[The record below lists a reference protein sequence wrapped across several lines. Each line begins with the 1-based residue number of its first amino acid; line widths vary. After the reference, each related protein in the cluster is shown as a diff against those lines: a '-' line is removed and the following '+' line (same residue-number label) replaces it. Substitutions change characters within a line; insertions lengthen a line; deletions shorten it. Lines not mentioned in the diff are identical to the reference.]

1 MPRLPRLLLLAAAAL
16 LLAAPAVAAAPA
28 APVVV
33 ELFTSQ
39 GCDSCP
45 PADALLGE
53 LAARDDVLPLGFH
66 VTYWDRL
73 GWRDTLG
80 AEAHTRRQHAYA
92 AQHGGARVYTPQ
104 MVIGGAVD
112 AVGSDRRRVLAAIE
126 LVRERI
132 APVAL
137 DVEGTGDAAR
147 LRLPAAGAGGGEAT
161 VWLVGFDRAR
171 DVAIGRGENAGRTIR
186 YHNVVRE
193 FEKLGVWTG
202 GGPLDLPLPLGRLAA
217 AGRDAAAVLVQR
229 ARDGV
234 IVASSAALDLTAA
247 ATD

>member
-1 MPRLPRLLLLAAAAL
+1 MMRSLRSLLAAAL
-16 LLAAPAVAAAPA
+16 LLAAPATAAAADPA

-53 LAARDDVLPLGFH
+53 LAARGDVLPLGFH

-80 AEAHTRRQHAYA
+80 AEAHTQRQHAYA
-92 AQHGGARVYTPQ
+92 SQHGEARVYTPQ

-137 DVEGTGDAAR
+137 AVEGAGDAAR
-147 LRLPAAGAGGGEAT
+147 LRLPAGAGDGEAT
-161 VWLVGFDRAR
+161 VWLVAFDRAH
-171 DVAIGRGENAGRTIR
+171 DVAIARGENAGRTVR
-186 YHNVVRE
+186 YHNVVRD
-193 FEKLGVWTG
+193 FEKLGIWTG
-202 GGPLDLPLPLGRLAA
+202 GEPLDLPLSLGRLAA

-234 IVASSAALDLTAA
+234 IVASSAALDLTT